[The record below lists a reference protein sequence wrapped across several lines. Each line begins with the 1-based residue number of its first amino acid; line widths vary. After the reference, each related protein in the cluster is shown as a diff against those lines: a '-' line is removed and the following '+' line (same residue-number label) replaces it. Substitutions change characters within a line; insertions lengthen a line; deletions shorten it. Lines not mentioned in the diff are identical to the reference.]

1 MLQILTERCR
11 QVNYRSIDFKPTNVF
26 HLNITKSC
34 RKFSRTNVEIVP
46 ALSRETGLSDKSR
59 ILITDPAECTS
70 LPVSLGQKGITP
82 SPGVTFPVSHL
93 EHIPVSCE
101 EENYVNSGS
110 DQVTCNVLLYEE
122 VEYKIQPRCI
132 IGRV

>member
-1 MLQILTERCR
+1 MTTK
-11 QVNYRSIDFKPTNVF
+11 DFSV
-26 HLNITKSC
+26 NITKSC

-46 ALSRETGLSDKSR
+46 ALSRGTGLSDKSS
-59 ILITDPAECTS
+59 ILITGPAECSS

-93 EHIPVSCE
+93 EQIPVSCE